1 MQILNLLFIGT
12 SYFPLE
18 QADWEEQ
25 LTKVFFLVCVRGE
38 HNPFGLQHAVE
49 SKSTSVPLGWWM
61 RASPNPTS
69 CSETKFAVSLCHGMA
84 WPWPWDRTQPGMA
97 LSSCVPAEG
106 TRPGISVR
114 TGEPAKTFTS
124 CWQEWFEQWIYPRGC
139 WINLQMGWR
148 KKARCDWWQN
158 TENPSAD
165 AVSDLKKTTQVPDC
179 VRDRVEKITWGYYF
193 SFQGICCP
201 LY

>member
-1 MQILNLLFIGT
+1 MQTLNSLFIGT

-18 QADWEEQ
+18 QADWEEE
-25 LTKVFFLVCVRGE
+25 LTKIYFLVCVRGE

-61 RASPNPTS
+61 RASTNPTS
-69 CSETKFAVSLCHGMA
+69 CRETKCLVSLCQGVA
-84 WPWPWDRTQPGMA
+84 WPSPWDRTQPGMA
-97 LSSCVPAEG
+97 LSSCVPAEV
-106 TRPGISVR
+106 TRSGISVC

-148 KKARCDWWQN
+148 EKARCDWWQN
-158 TENPSAD
+158 TENAQ
-165 AVSDLKKTTQVPDC
+165 LM
-179 VRDRVEKITWGYYF
+179 
-193 SFQGICCP
+193 
-201 LY
+201 